1 MILSVV
7 IVNFNV
13 KYFLEQ
19 CLHSVKK
26 AVTGSSRLRGNV
38 EVFIVDNASSDGSV
52 AFLKPLY
59 PEFHFIA
66 NTGNTGFAKANN
78 QALDACSGNY
88 ILFLNPDTLV
98 AEDSLDQCLSFFEER
113 ADAGALGVRMIDG
126 CGHFLKESKRGFPTA
141 AASFFRMSGLAAVFP
156 SSRVFAA
163 YYAGHLDSRFSHQ
176 VEVLSGAFMMIRKEV
191 LDKTGG
197 FDEQFFMYA
206 EDIDL
211 SYRILKSGFRN
222 YYLAATTIIHFKGES
237 TRRDIRYVH
246 QFYIAMKQFMK
257 KHFQDA
263 SPSFLLYVLNLGISL
278 RERIAAASL
287 KFQKKAGP
295 AATRGP
301 VFIKGIRDDPYG
313 IQQALQHA
321 GLTVTDNE
329 RAARNRL
336 FCENADLSIKSII
349 REMDEATSKIPCFIH
364 GEGTHGAVGGSPGG
378 LRGDSII
385 FVNQ

>member
-19 CLHSVKK
+19 CLHSLKK
-26 AVTGSSRLRGNV
+26 AVSGSNRLRGNV

-59 PEFHFIA
+59 PEFHFIS
-66 NTGNTGFAKANN
+66 NTSNTGFAKANN
-78 QALDACSGNY
+78 QALRACSGSY

-98 AEDSLDQCLSFFEER
+98 AEDSLDQCLSFFDEQ
-113 ADAGALGVRMIDG
+113 ADAGALGIRMIDG

-141 AASFFRMSGLAAVFP
+141 AASFFRMSGLASAFP
-156 SSRVFAA
+156 SSRVFAS
-163 YYAGHLDSRFSHQ
+163 YYAGHLDSRFSHP
-176 VEVLSGAFMMIRKEV
+176 VDVLSGAFMMVRKEV

-211 SYRILKSGFRN
+211 SHRILKSGFRN
-222 YYLAATTIIHFKGES
+222 YYLAATTIVHFKGES
-237 TRRDIRYVH
+237 TRRDVRYVH
-246 QFYIAMKQFMK
+246 QFYTAMKQFTK

-263 SPSFLLYVLNLGISL
+263 SPPFFLYVLNLGISL
-278 RERIAAASL
+278 RERIAAARL
-287 KFQKKAGP
+287 GFQKKAGP
-295 AATRGP
+295 AARGP
-301 VFIKGIRDDPYG
+301 VLIKGIRDNPCG
-313 IQQALQHA
+313 IQEVLQQA
-321 GLTVTDNE
+321 GITVTDNE
-329 RAARNRL
+329 SIARDRL

-349 REMDEATSKIPCFIH
+349 REMDGATGKIPCFIH
-364 GEGTHGAVGGSPGG
+364 GEGTHAAVGGSPGG
-378 LRGDSII
+378 VRGDSII